1 MDVPLIHPSA
11 RLCVVGQDRP
21 GKNRHECGSYMVIRG
36 SNLVCSDQSC
46 GYSEKIGKE
55 EGNQEVS

>member
-1 MDVPLIHPSA
+1 
-11 RLCVVGQDRP
+11 
-21 GKNRHECGSYMVIRG
+21 MVIRG

-55 EGNQEVS
+55 EGKQEVS